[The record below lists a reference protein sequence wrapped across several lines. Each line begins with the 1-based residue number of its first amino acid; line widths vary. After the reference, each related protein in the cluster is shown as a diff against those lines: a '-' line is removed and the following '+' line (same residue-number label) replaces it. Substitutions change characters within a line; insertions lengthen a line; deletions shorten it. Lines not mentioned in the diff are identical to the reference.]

1 MKGASR
7 TSTRRRGRNAR
18 TGQPT
23 DPFATV
29 DTRGRKREARRW
41 HEVLGAR
48 CTNGAGSPHP
58 MTVPELFQIYD
69 RTMAELEQHDPVLF
83 AAVHQCIR
91 DQFAAAEGI
100 TMNEWKRRA
109 LRRADRMNAIR
120 RTLPPK
126 IRLDDLHY
134 VRSGNR
140 RR

>member
-1 MKGASR
+1 
-7 TSTRRRGRNAR
+7 
-18 TGQPT
+18 
-23 DPFATV
+23 
-29 DTRGRKREARRW
+29 
-41 HEVLGAR
+41 
-48 CTNGAGSPHP
+48 